1 MGILTTCRFLA
12 GGDKI
17 QTMTKLNVISDPQIL
32 RGKPVIEGTRIA
44 VETIMDLLASGMD
57 IKDILL
63 EYPQLSKEKIQKA
76 ILFATQQLKDE
87 EIYPLIDKD
96 GKIEFYSVT

>member
-1 MGILTTCRFLA
+1 
-12 GGDKI
+12 
-17 QTMTKLNVISDPQIL
+17 MTKLNVISDPQIL

-63 EYPQLSKEKIQKA
+63 EYPQLSKAKIQKA